1 MDAMKQI
8 STAIHAAM
16 AEFKKEFGQDAKL
29 ENGDGFVT
37 IFNNAI
43 LVILVE
49 ENSLKTKFIGG
60 KPYRVDMA
68 LEIYESEAEKND

>member
-1 MDAMKQI
+1 MDAMEQI

-16 AEFKKEFGQDAKL
+16 TEFKKEFGQDAKL

-43 LVILVE
+43 LVISVE
-49 ENSLKTKFIGG
+49 ENSLKTKFIDG
-60 KPYRVDMA
+60 KPYRVDMTLA
-68 LEIYESEAEKND
+68 IYESEVEKND